1 MERDFY
7 QLQARAPRNEPDL
20 FRQVDDALEL
30 TTLNGVSGTV
40 QLERVRWRLEEGRLY
55 RDVWPV
61 IDSPADVKADEVPI
75 VSEVK
80 SLAWR
85 FYRQGWQKSWS
96 DPAHLPDGVE
106 LTLSMENGDTWRWVC
121 TCHRVRRRACR
132 RARGRDCAATRA
144 TTCSGGETMSALRKQ
159 KGVALLVVLILLV
172 MMSALAAKISQQFC
186 RNLQKTH
193 YQVSQQQL
201 RWAMQAQ
208 EKVVKDRLQSD
219 ASGESNALSPEGDWQ
234 QPLETQGEDY
244 TVVSQVEDAQDCF
257 NVNNLLAAE
266 KPAQGQAQTA
276 VPEKPR
282 NERIVEQILTQ
293 SGLSQ
298 STAEEVYLQ
307 LVDYLD
313 GDTTTAKEG
322 AESDAWAG
330 VVPARQPANQMMRTI
345 AEIKL
350 LPAFPAAAY
359 PKVSKLLCALPDTAS
374 KVDVNTLKP
383 EQAALLAALFP
394 AKLTE
399 DDALRLIESRPESG
413 WENMETFS
421 KALEQTFPQ
430 LKDDLPQVAEL
441 LSINS
446 RYFRVNYTGNTDE
459 LTLRVVSQL
468 QVNNEAGEIVTWQ
481 RRYRM
486 IE

>member
-1 MERDFY
+1 
-7 QLQARAPRNEPDL
+7 
-20 FRQVDDALEL
+20 
-30 TTLNGVSGTV
+30 
-40 QLERVRWRLEEGRLY
+40 
-55 RDVWPV
+55 
-61 IDSPADVKADEVPI
+61 
-75 VSEVK
+75 
-80 SLAWR
+80 
-85 FYRQGWQKSWS
+85 
-96 DPAHLPDGVE
+96 
-106 LTLSMENGDTWRWVC
+106 
-121 TCHRVRRRACR
+121 
-132 RARGRDCAATRA
+132 
-144 TTCSGGETMSALRKQ
+144 MSALRKQ

-208 EKVVKDRLQSD
+208 EKVVKDRLQTD
-219 ASGESNALSPEGDWQ
+219 ATGENKALNLDGDWH
-234 QPLETQGEDY
+234 QPLETRGEDY

-266 KPAQGQAQTA
+266 KIPQGQSAPA

-282 NERIVEQILTQ
+282 NEQIVEQILTE
-293 SGLSQ
+293 SGISHT
-298 STAEEVYLQ
+298 TAEEVYQQ

-313 GDTTTAKEG
+313 GDATTAKDG

-330 VVPARQPANQMMRTI
+330 VVPARLPANQMMRTI
-345 AEIKL
+345 AEIKQ
-350 LPAFPAAAY
+350 LPAFPVAAY
-359 PKVSKLLCALPDTAS
+359 PKVNKLLCALPDSAS

-394 AKLTE
+394 GKLTE
-399 DDALRLIESRPESG
+399 DDAVRLIDSRPETG

-441 LSINS
+441 LSIRS

>member
-1 MERDFY
+1 
-7 QLQARAPRNEPDL
+7 
-20 FRQVDDALEL
+20 
-30 TTLNGVSGTV
+30 
-40 QLERVRWRLEEGRLY
+40 
-55 RDVWPV
+55 
-61 IDSPADVKADEVPI
+61 
-75 VSEVK
+75 
-80 SLAWR
+80 
-85 FYRQGWQKSWS
+85 
-96 DPAHLPDGVE
+96 
-106 LTLSMENGDTWRWVC
+106 
-121 TCHRVRRRACR
+121 
-132 RARGRDCAATRA
+132 
-144 TTCSGGETMSALRKQ
+144 MSALRKQ

-208 EKVVKDRLQSD
+208 EKVVKDRLQTD
-219 ASGESNALSPEGDWQ
+219 TTGENKALNLDGDWH
-234 QPLETQGEDY
+234 QPLETRGEDY

-266 KPAQGQAQTA
+266 KILQGQNAPA

-282 NERIVEQILTQ
+282 NEQIVEQILME
-293 SGLSQ
+293 SGISHT
-298 STAEEVYLQ
+298 TAEEVYQQ

-313 GDTTTAKEG
+313 GDATTAKDG

-330 VVPARQPANQMMRTI
+330 VLPARQPANQMMRTI
-345 AEIKL
+345 AEIKQ
-350 LPAFPAAAY
+350 LPAFPVAAY
-359 PKVSKLLCALPDTAS
+359 PKVSKLLCALPDSAS

-394 AKLTE
+394 GKLTE
-399 DDALRLIESRPESG
+399 DDAVRLIDSRPETG

-441 LSINS
+441 LSISS

>member
-1 MERDFY
+1 
-7 QLQARAPRNEPDL
+7 
-20 FRQVDDALEL
+20 
-30 TTLNGVSGTV
+30 
-40 QLERVRWRLEEGRLY
+40 
-55 RDVWPV
+55 
-61 IDSPADVKADEVPI
+61 
-75 VSEVK
+75 
-80 SLAWR
+80 
-85 FYRQGWQKSWS
+85 
-96 DPAHLPDGVE
+96 
-106 LTLSMENGDTWRWVC
+106 
-121 TCHRVRRRACR
+121 
-132 RARGRDCAATRA
+132 
-144 TTCSGGETMSALRKQ
+144 MSALRKQ

-208 EKVVKDRLQSD
+208 EKVVKDRLQTD
-219 ASGESNALSPEGDWQ
+219 ASGENKALNLDGDWH

-266 KPAQGQAQTA
+266 KIPQGQNAPA

-282 NERIVEQILTQ
+282 NEQIVEQILTE
-293 SGLSQ
+293 SGISHT
-298 STAEEVYLQ
+298 TAEEVYQQ

-313 GDTTTAKEG
+313 GDATTAKDG

-345 AEIKL
+345 AEIKQ

-359 PKVSKLLCALPDTAS
+359 PKVSKLLCALPDSAS

-394 AKLTE
+394 GKLTE
-399 DDALRLIESRPESG
+399 DDAVRLIDSRPETG
-413 WENMETFS
+413 WENLETFS

-441 LSINS
+441 LSISS

>member
-1 MERDFY
+1 
-7 QLQARAPRNEPDL
+7 
-20 FRQVDDALEL
+20 
-30 TTLNGVSGTV
+30 
-40 QLERVRWRLEEGRLY
+40 
-55 RDVWPV
+55 
-61 IDSPADVKADEVPI
+61 
-75 VSEVK
+75 
-80 SLAWR
+80 
-85 FYRQGWQKSWS
+85 
-96 DPAHLPDGVE
+96 
-106 LTLSMENGDTWRWVC
+106 
-121 TCHRVRRRACR
+121 
-132 RARGRDCAATRA
+132 
-144 TTCSGGETMSALRKQ
+144 MSVLRKQ

-201 RWAMQAQ
+201 RWAMLAQ
-208 EKVVKDRLQSD
+208 EKVVKDRLQTD
-219 ASGESNALSPEGDWQ
+219 ASGESKPLDPEGDWH
-234 QPLETQGEDY
+234 QPLETRGEDY

-266 KPAQGQAQTA
+266 KVTQGQNAPA

-282 NERIVEQILTQ
+282 NEQIVEQILTE
-293 SGLSQ
+293 SGLSHT
-298 STAEEVYLQ
+298 TAEEVYQQ

-330 VVPARQPANQMMRTI
+330 VVPARQPANQMMRAI
-345 AEIKL
+345 AEIRQ
-350 LPAFPAAAY
+350 LPALPAAAY
-359 PKVSKLLCALPDTAS
+359 PKVSKLLCALPDSAS

-394 AKLTE
+394 GKITE
-399 DDALRLIESRPESG
+399 DDALRLIDSRPETG

-441 LSINS
+441 LSTSS

>member
-1 MERDFY
+1 M
-7 QLQARAPRNEPDL
+7 N
-20 FRQVDDALEL
+20 
-30 TTLNGVSGTV
+30 
-40 QLERVRWRLEEGRLY
+40 
-55 RDVWPV
+55 
-61 IDSPADVKADEVPI
+61 
-75 VSEVK
+75 
-80 SLAWR
+80 
-85 FYRQGWQKSWS
+85 
-96 DPAHLPDGVE
+96 
-106 LTLSMENGDTWRWVC
+106 
-121 TCHRVRRRACR
+121 
-132 RARGRDCAATRA
+132 
-144 TTCSGGETMSALRKQ
+144 ALRKQ

-208 EKVVKDRLQSD
+208 EKVVKERLQTD
-219 ASGESNALSPEGDWQ
+219 ASGESKALNPEGDWH
-234 QPLETQGEDY
+234 QPLETRGEDY
-244 TVVSQVEDAQDCF
+244 TVVSQAEDAQDCF
-257 NVNNLLAAE
+257 NVNNLLATDSI
-266 KPAQGQAQTA
+266 AQDPNAPA

-282 NERIVEQILTQ
+282 KEQIVEQILTE

-298 STAEEVYLQ
+298 TAAEEVYVQ

-313 GDTTTAKEG
+313 GDSTTAKEG
-322 AESDAWAG
+322 AETDAWTG
-330 VVPARQPANQMMRTI
+330 TVPARQPANQMMRTI

-359 PKVSKLLCALPDTAS
+359 PKVSKLLCALPDSAS

-394 AKLTE
+394 GKLSE
-399 DDALRLIESRPESG
+399 DVALRLIESRPENG
-413 WENMETFS
+413 WESMETFS
-421 KALEQTFPQ
+421 KTLEQTFPQ
-430 LKDDLPQVAEL
+430 LQDDLPQVAEQ

>member
-1 MERDFY
+1 M
-7 QLQARAPRNEPDL
+7 N
-20 FRQVDDALEL
+20 
-30 TTLNGVSGTV
+30 
-40 QLERVRWRLEEGRLY
+40 
-55 RDVWPV
+55 
-61 IDSPADVKADEVPI
+61 
-75 VSEVK
+75 
-80 SLAWR
+80 
-85 FYRQGWQKSWS
+85 
-96 DPAHLPDGVE
+96 
-106 LTLSMENGDTWRWVC
+106 
-121 TCHRVRRRACR
+121 
-132 RARGRDCAATRA
+132 
-144 TTCSGGETMSALRKQ
+144 ALRKQ

-208 EKVVKDRLQSD
+208 EKVVKDRLQTD
-219 ASGESNALSPEGDWQ
+219 ASGESKALNPEGDWH
-234 QPLETQGEDY
+234 QPLETRGEDY
-244 TVVSQVEDAQDCF
+244 TVVSQAEDAQDCF
-257 NVNNLLAAE
+257 NVNNLLATNNI
-266 KPAQGQAQTA
+266 AQDPNAPA

-282 NERIVEQILTQ
+282 KEQIVEQILTE

-298 STAEEVYLQ
+298 TAAEEVYVQ

-313 GDTTTAKEG
+313 GDSTTAKEG
-322 AESDAWAG
+322 AETDAWAG
-330 VVPARQPANQMMRTI
+330 TVPARQPANQMMRTI

-359 PKVSKLLCALPDTAS
+359 PKVSKLLCALPDSAS

-394 AKLTE
+394 GKLNE
-399 DDALRLIESRPESG
+399 DDALRLIESRPENG
-413 WENMETFS
+413 WESMETFS
-421 KALEQTFPQ
+421 KTLEQTFPQ
-430 LKDDLPQVAEL
+430 LKDDLPQVAEQ

>member
-1 MERDFY
+1 
-7 QLQARAPRNEPDL
+7 
-20 FRQVDDALEL
+20 
-30 TTLNGVSGTV
+30 
-40 QLERVRWRLEEGRLY
+40 
-55 RDVWPV
+55 
-61 IDSPADVKADEVPI
+61 
-75 VSEVK
+75 
-80 SLAWR
+80 
-85 FYRQGWQKSWS
+85 
-96 DPAHLPDGVE
+96 
-106 LTLSMENGDTWRWVC
+106 
-121 TCHRVRRRACR
+121 
-132 RARGRDCAATRA
+132 
-144 TTCSGGETMSALRKQ
+144 MSALRKQ

-208 EKVVKDRLQSD
+208 EKVVKDRLQTD
-219 ASGESNALSPEGDWQ
+219 ATGENKALNLEGDWH
-234 QPLETQGEDY
+234 QPLETRGEDY

-266 KPAQGQAQTA
+266 KIPQGQNAPA

-282 NERIVEQILTQ
+282 NEQIVEQILTE
-293 SGLSQ
+293 SGISHT
-298 STAEEVYLQ
+298 TAEEVYQQ

-313 GDTTTAKEG
+313 GDATTAKDG

-345 AEIKL
+345 AEIKQ
-350 LPAFPAAAY
+350 LPAFPVAAY
-359 PKVSKLLCALPDTAS
+359 PKVSKLLCALPDSAS

-394 AKLTE
+394 GKLTE
-399 DDALRLIESRPESG
+399 DDAFRLIDSRPETG

-441 LSINS
+441 LSISS

>member
-1 MERDFY
+1 
-7 QLQARAPRNEPDL
+7 
-20 FRQVDDALEL
+20 
-30 TTLNGVSGTV
+30 
-40 QLERVRWRLEEGRLY
+40 
-55 RDVWPV
+55 
-61 IDSPADVKADEVPI
+61 
-75 VSEVK
+75 
-80 SLAWR
+80 
-85 FYRQGWQKSWS
+85 
-96 DPAHLPDGVE
+96 
-106 LTLSMENGDTWRWVC
+106 
-121 TCHRVRRRACR
+121 
-132 RARGRDCAATRA
+132 
-144 TTCSGGETMSALRKQ
+144 MSRIRKE

-208 EKVVKDRLQSD
+208 EKVVKDRLQTD
-219 ASGESNALSPEGDWQ
+219 ASGESQPLAPDGDWH

-266 KPAQGQAQTA
+266 KIAQGQNAPA
-276 VPEKPR
+276 VPEKPLK
-282 NERIVEQILTQ
+282 ELMIEQILAR
-293 SGLSQ
+293 SGIGQ
-298 STAEEVYLQ
+298 STAEEIYLQ

-313 GDTTTAKEG
+313 GDSTTVKEG

-330 VVPARQPANQMMRTI
+330 VVPARLPANQMMRNI

-359 PKVSKLLCALPDTAS
+359 AKVSKLLCALPDSAS
-374 KVDVNTLKP
+374 KVDINTLSQ
-383 EQAALLAALFP
+383 EQAAILAALFP
-394 AKLTE
+394 GKLTD
-399 DDALRLIESRPESG
+399 DDAVRLIESRPETG
-413 WENMETFS
+413 WENIEAFS
-421 KALEQTFPQ
+421 KVLEQNFPQ
-430 LKDDLPQVAEL
+430 LKDDLPRVAEQ

-446 RYFRVNYTGNTDE
+446 RYFRVNFVGNTDD
-459 LTLRVVSQL
+459 LTLRVASQL

>member
-1 MERDFY
+1 
-7 QLQARAPRNEPDL
+7 
-20 FRQVDDALEL
+20 
-30 TTLNGVSGTV
+30 
-40 QLERVRWRLEEGRLY
+40 
-55 RDVWPV
+55 
-61 IDSPADVKADEVPI
+61 
-75 VSEVK
+75 
-80 SLAWR
+80 
-85 FYRQGWQKSWS
+85 
-96 DPAHLPDGVE
+96 
-106 LTLSMENGDTWRWVC
+106 
-121 TCHRVRRRACR
+121 
-132 RARGRDCAATRA
+132 
-144 TTCSGGETMSALRKQ
+144 MSALRKQ

-208 EKVVKDRLQSD
+208 EKVAKDRLQAD
-219 ASGESNALSPEGDWQ
+219 ASGESKALSPDGDWH
-234 QPLETQGEDY
+234 QPLETRGEDY
-244 TVVSQVEDAQDCF
+244 TVVGQVEDAQDCF
-257 NVNNLLAAE
+257 NVNNLLAVE
-266 KPAQGQAQTA
+266 KVAQGKNPPA

-282 NERIVEQILTQ
+282 REQIVEQLLTQ

-298 STAEEVYLQ
+298 TNAEEVYLQ

-322 AESDAWAG
+322 AETDAWAG

-345 AEIKL
+345 AEITL

-359 PKVSKLLCALPDTAS
+359 PKVSKLLCALPDAAS

-394 AKLTE
+394 GKLNE
-399 DDALRLIESRPESG
+399 DDAVRLIESRPETG
-413 WENMETFS
+413 WESMETFS
-421 KALEQTFPQ
+421 KALEQAFPQ
-430 LKDDLPQVAEL
+430 LKDDLPQVADY

>member
-1 MERDFY
+1 
-7 QLQARAPRNEPDL
+7 
-20 FRQVDDALEL
+20 
-30 TTLNGVSGTV
+30 
-40 QLERVRWRLEEGRLY
+40 
-55 RDVWPV
+55 
-61 IDSPADVKADEVPI
+61 
-75 VSEVK
+75 
-80 SLAWR
+80 
-85 FYRQGWQKSWS
+85 
-96 DPAHLPDGVE
+96 
-106 LTLSMENGDTWRWVC
+106 
-121 TCHRVRRRACR
+121 
-132 RARGRDCAATRA
+132 
-144 TTCSGGETMSALRKQ
+144 MSALRKQ

-201 RWAMQAQ
+201 RWAMMAQ
-208 EKVVKDRLQSD
+208 EKVVKDRLQND
-219 ASGESNALSPEGDWQ
+219 ASGESKPLNPEGDWH
-234 QPLETQGEDY
+234 QPLETRGEDY

-266 KPAQGQAQTA
+266 KVTQGQNAPA

-282 NERIVEQILTQ
+282 NEQIVEQILTE
-293 SGLSQ
+293 SGLSHT
-298 STAEEVYLQ
+298 TAEEVYQQ

-330 VVPARQPANQMMRTI
+330 VVPARQPANQMMRAI
-345 AEIKL
+345 AEIRQ

-359 PKVSKLLCALPDTAS
+359 PKVSKLLCALPDSAS

-394 AKLTE
+394 GKITE
-399 DDALRLIESRPESG
+399 DDALRLIDSRPETG

-441 LSINS
+441 LSTSS

>member
-1 MERDFY
+1 
-7 QLQARAPRNEPDL
+7 
-20 FRQVDDALEL
+20 
-30 TTLNGVSGTV
+30 
-40 QLERVRWRLEEGRLY
+40 
-55 RDVWPV
+55 
-61 IDSPADVKADEVPI
+61 
-75 VSEVK
+75 
-80 SLAWR
+80 
-85 FYRQGWQKSWS
+85 
-96 DPAHLPDGVE
+96 
-106 LTLSMENGDTWRWVC
+106 
-121 TCHRVRRRACR
+121 
-132 RARGRDCAATRA
+132 
-144 TTCSGGETMSALRKQ
+144 MSALRKQ

-208 EKVVKDRLQSD
+208 EKVVKDRLQTD
-219 ASGESNALSPEGDWQ
+219 ATGENKALNLDGDWH
-234 QPLETQGEDY
+234 QPLETRGEDY

-266 KPAQGQAQTA
+266 KIPQGQNAPA

-282 NERIVEQILTQ
+282 NEQIVEQILTE
-293 SGLSQ
+293 SGISHT
-298 STAEEVYLQ
+298 TAEEVYQQ

-313 GDTTTAKEG
+313 GDATTAKDG

-330 VVPARQPANQMMRTI
+330 VLPARQPANQMMRTI

-394 AKLTE
+394 GKLTE
-399 DDALRLIESRPESG
+399 DDAVRLIDSRPETG

-430 LKDDLPQVAEL
+430 LKDDLPQVAEF
-441 LSINS
+441 LSISS

>member
-1 MERDFY
+1 
-7 QLQARAPRNEPDL
+7 
-20 FRQVDDALEL
+20 
-30 TTLNGVSGTV
+30 
-40 QLERVRWRLEEGRLY
+40 
-55 RDVWPV
+55 
-61 IDSPADVKADEVPI
+61 
-75 VSEVK
+75 
-80 SLAWR
+80 
-85 FYRQGWQKSWS
+85 
-96 DPAHLPDGVE
+96 
-106 LTLSMENGDTWRWVC
+106 
-121 TCHRVRRRACR
+121 
-132 RARGRDCAATRA
+132 
-144 TTCSGGETMSALRKQ
+144 MSALSKQ

-208 EKVVKDRLQSD
+208 EKVAKDRLQAD
-219 ASGESNALSPEGDWQ
+219 ASGESKALSPDGDWH
-234 QPLETQGEDY
+234 QPLETRGEDY
-244 TVVSQVEDAQDCF
+244 TVVGQVEDAQDCF
-257 NVNNLLAAE
+257 NVNNLLAVE
-266 KPAQGQAQTA
+266 KVAQGQNPPA

-282 NERIVEQILTQ
+282 REQIVEQLLTQ

-298 STAEEVYLQ
+298 TNADEVYLQ

-322 AESDAWAG
+322 AETDAWAG

-345 AEIKL
+345 AEITL

-359 PKVSKLLCALPDTAS
+359 PKVSKLLCALPDAAS

-394 AKLTE
+394 GKLNE
-399 DDALRLIESRPESG
+399 DDAVRLIESRPETG
-413 WENMETFS
+413 WESMETFS
-421 KALEQTFPQ
+421 KALEQAFPQ
-430 LKDDLPQVAEL
+430 LKDDLPQVADY

>member
-1 MERDFY
+1 
-7 QLQARAPRNEPDL
+7 
-20 FRQVDDALEL
+20 
-30 TTLNGVSGTV
+30 
-40 QLERVRWRLEEGRLY
+40 
-55 RDVWPV
+55 
-61 IDSPADVKADEVPI
+61 
-75 VSEVK
+75 
-80 SLAWR
+80 
-85 FYRQGWQKSWS
+85 
-96 DPAHLPDGVE
+96 
-106 LTLSMENGDTWRWVC
+106 
-121 TCHRVRRRACR
+121 
-132 RARGRDCAATRA
+132 
-144 TTCSGGETMSALRKQ
+144 MSALRKQ

-208 EKVVKDRLQSD
+208 EKVVKDRLQTD
-219 ASGESNALSPEGDWQ
+219 ATGENKALNLDGDWH
-234 QPLETQGEDY
+234 QPLETRGEDY
-244 TVVSQVEDAQDCF
+244 TVVSQVEDEQDCF

-266 KPAQGQAQTA
+266 KIPQGQNAPA

-282 NERIVEQILTQ
+282 NEQIVEQILTE
-293 SGLSQ
+293 SGISHT
-298 STAEEVYLQ
+298 TAEEVYQQ

-313 GDTTTAKEG
+313 GDATTAKDG

-330 VVPARQPANQMMRTI
+330 VLPARQPANQMMRTI
-345 AEIKL
+345 AEIKQ
-350 LPAFPAAAY
+350 LPAFPVAAY
-359 PKVSKLLCALPDTAS
+359 PKVSKLLCALPDSAS

-394 AKLTE
+394 GKLTE
-399 DDALRLIESRPESG
+399 DDAVRLIDSRPETG

-441 LSINS
+441 LSISS

>member
-1 MERDFY
+1 MSR
-7 QLQARAPRNEPDL
+7 LQ
-20 FRQVDDALEL
+20 
-30 TTLNGVSGTV
+30 
-40 QLERVRWRLEEGRLY
+40 
-55 RDVWPV
+55 
-61 IDSPADVKADEVPI
+61 
-75 VSEVK
+75 
-80 SLAWR
+80 
-85 FYRQGWQKSWS
+85 
-96 DPAHLPDGVE
+96 
-106 LTLSMENGDTWRWVC
+106 
-121 TCHRVRRRACR
+121 
-132 RARGRDCAATRA
+132 
-144 TTCSGGETMSALRKQ
+144 KQ

-208 EKVVKDRLQSD
+208 EKVVKDRLQAD
-219 ASGESNALSPEGDWQ
+219 ASGESKPLSLEGDWH
-234 QPLETQGEDY
+234 QPLETRGEDY

-257 NVNNLLAAE
+257 NVNNLLAVE
-266 KPAQGQAQTA
+266 KIAQGQNAPA
-276 VPEKPR
+276 VQEKPR
-282 NERIVEQILTQ
+282 REQIVEQLLTE

-298 STAEEVYLQ
+298 TNAEEVYLQ

-313 GDTTTAKEG
+313 GDTTTAREG
-322 AESDAWAG
+322 AETDAWAG

-359 PKVSKLLCALPDTAS
+359 PKVSKLLCALPDSAS

-394 AKLTE
+394 GKLNE
-399 DDALRLIESRPESG
+399 DDAVRLIESRPETG
-413 WENMETFS
+413 WENRETFS

-430 LKDDLPQVAEL
+430 LKDDLPQVADY

-486 IE
+486 SE

>member
-1 MERDFY
+1 
-7 QLQARAPRNEPDL
+7 
-20 FRQVDDALEL
+20 
-30 TTLNGVSGTV
+30 
-40 QLERVRWRLEEGRLY
+40 
-55 RDVWPV
+55 
-61 IDSPADVKADEVPI
+61 
-75 VSEVK
+75 
-80 SLAWR
+80 
-85 FYRQGWQKSWS
+85 
-96 DPAHLPDGVE
+96 
-106 LTLSMENGDTWRWVC
+106 
-121 TCHRVRRRACR
+121 
-132 RARGRDCAATRA
+132 
-144 TTCSGGETMSALRKQ
+144 MSALRKQ

-208 EKVVKDRLQSD
+208 EKVVKDRLQAD
-219 ASGESNALSPEGDWQ
+219 ASGENKALNLDGDWH
-234 QPLETQGEDY
+234 QPLETRGEDY

-266 KPAQGQAQTA
+266 KIPQGQNAPA

-282 NERIVEQILTQ
+282 NEQIVEQILTE
-293 SGLSQ
+293 SGISHA
-298 STAEEVYLQ
+298 TAEEVYQQ

-313 GDTTTAKEG
+313 GDATTAKDG

-345 AEIKL
+345 AEIKQ

-359 PKVSKLLCALPDTAS
+359 PKVSKLLCALPDSAS

-394 AKLTE
+394 GKLTV
-399 DDALRLIESRPESG
+399 DDAVRLIDSRPETG

-441 LSINS
+441 LSISS

>member
-1 MERDFY
+1 
-7 QLQARAPRNEPDL
+7 
-20 FRQVDDALEL
+20 
-30 TTLNGVSGTV
+30 
-40 QLERVRWRLEEGRLY
+40 
-55 RDVWPV
+55 
-61 IDSPADVKADEVPI
+61 
-75 VSEVK
+75 
-80 SLAWR
+80 
-85 FYRQGWQKSWS
+85 
-96 DPAHLPDGVE
+96 
-106 LTLSMENGDTWRWVC
+106 
-121 TCHRVRRRACR
+121 
-132 RARGRDCAATRA
+132 
-144 TTCSGGETMSALRKQ
+144 MSALRKQ

-208 EKVVKDRLQSD
+208 EKVVKDRLQTD
-219 ASGESNALSPEGDWQ
+219 ATGENKALNLEGDWH
-234 QPLETQGEDY
+234 QPLETRGEDY

-266 KPAQGQAQTA
+266 KIPQGQNAPA

-282 NERIVEQILTQ
+282 NEQIVEQILTE
-293 SGLSQ
+293 SGISHT
-298 STAEEVYLQ
+298 TAEEVYQQ

-313 GDTTTAKEG
+313 GDATTAKDG

-345 AEIKL
+345 AEIKQ
-350 LPAFPAAAY
+350 LPAFPVAAY
-359 PKVSKLLCALPDTAS
+359 PKVSKLLCALPDSAS

-394 AKLTE
+394 GKLTE
-399 DDALRLIESRPESG
+399 DDAVRLIDSRPETG

-441 LSINS
+441 LSISS

>member
-1 MERDFY
+1 
-7 QLQARAPRNEPDL
+7 
-20 FRQVDDALEL
+20 
-30 TTLNGVSGTV
+30 
-40 QLERVRWRLEEGRLY
+40 
-55 RDVWPV
+55 
-61 IDSPADVKADEVPI
+61 
-75 VSEVK
+75 
-80 SLAWR
+80 
-85 FYRQGWQKSWS
+85 
-96 DPAHLPDGVE
+96 
-106 LTLSMENGDTWRWVC
+106 
-121 TCHRVRRRACR
+121 
-132 RARGRDCAATRA
+132 
-144 TTCSGGETMSALRKQ
+144 MSALRKQ

-208 EKVVKDRLQSD
+208 EKVVKDRLQAD
-219 ASGESNALSPEGDWQ
+219 ASGESKPLSLDGDWH
-234 QPLETQGEDY
+234 QPLETRGEDY

-257 NVNNLLAAE
+257 NVNNLLAVE
-266 KPAQGQAQTA
+266 KIAQGQNAPT

-282 NERIVEQILTQ
+282 REQIVEQLLTE

-298 STAEEVYLQ
+298 TNAEEVYLQ

-322 AESDAWAG
+322 AETDAWAG

-359 PKVSKLLCALPDTAS
+359 PKVSKLLCALPDSAS

-394 AKLTE
+394 GKLTE
-399 DDALRLIESRPESG
+399 DDAARLIESRPETG
-413 WENMETFS
+413 WENRETFS

-430 LKDDLPQVAEL
+430 LKDDLPQVADY

>member
-1 MERDFY
+1 
-7 QLQARAPRNEPDL
+7 
-20 FRQVDDALEL
+20 
-30 TTLNGVSGTV
+30 
-40 QLERVRWRLEEGRLY
+40 
-55 RDVWPV
+55 
-61 IDSPADVKADEVPI
+61 
-75 VSEVK
+75 
-80 SLAWR
+80 
-85 FYRQGWQKSWS
+85 
-96 DPAHLPDGVE
+96 
-106 LTLSMENGDTWRWVC
+106 
-121 TCHRVRRRACR
+121 
-132 RARGRDCAATRA
+132 
-144 TTCSGGETMSALRKQ
+144 MSALRKQ

-208 EKVVKDRLQSD
+208 EKVVKDRLQTD
-219 ASGESNALSPEGDWQ
+219 TTGENKALNLDGDWH
-234 QPLETQGEDY
+234 QPLETRGEDY

-266 KPAQGQAQTA
+266 KILQGQNAPA

-282 NERIVEQILTQ
+282 NEQIVEQILTE
-293 SGLSQ
+293 SGISHT
-298 STAEEVYLQ
+298 TAEEVYQQ

-313 GDTTTAKEG
+313 GDATTAKDG

-330 VVPARQPANQMMRTI
+330 VLPARQPANQMMRTI
-345 AEIKL
+345 AEIKQ
-350 LPAFPAAAY
+350 LPAFPVAAY
-359 PKVSKLLCALPDTAS
+359 PKVSKLLCALPDSAS

-394 AKLTE
+394 GKLTE
-399 DDALRLIESRPESG
+399 DDAVRLIDSRPETG

-441 LSINS
+441 LSISS